1 MRIDPTVYTGRPSD
15 GRLPQEEAIYDKLE
29 ELSIPY
35 TRVDHDHADTM
46 EDCLQIESVL
56 GGRICKNLFLCNR
69 QQTEFYLLLMPGD
82 KPFRTKELSKLL
94 RVSRLSF
101 APEEDMLELLDIQ
114 PGAVSI
120 MGLMND
126 AGRRVRLVVDG
137 EVLRQEYFGCHP
149 CVNTSSLKLRTSDV
163 FEKYLPST
171 GHELTV
177 VELTGAD

>member
-1 MRIDPTVYTGRPSD
+1 M
-15 GRLPQEEAIYDKLE
+15 KLKKSTKTI
-29 ELSIPY
+29 LN
-35 TRVDHDHADTM
+35 VAVA
-46 EDCLQIESVL
+46 VL
-56 GGRICKNLFLCNR
+56 AVVFIFWLDDNSAQN
-69 QQTEFYLLLMPGD
+69 
-82 KPFRTKELSKLL
+82 
-94 RVSRLSF
+94 
-101 APEEDMLELLDIQ
+101 AMLELLDIQ